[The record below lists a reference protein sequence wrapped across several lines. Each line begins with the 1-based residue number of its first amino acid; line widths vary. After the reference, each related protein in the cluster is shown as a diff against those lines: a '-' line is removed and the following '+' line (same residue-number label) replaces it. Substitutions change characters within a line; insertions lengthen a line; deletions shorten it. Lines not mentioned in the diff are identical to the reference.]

1 MSEFGPN
8 DAVRRWDGQ
17 SWSFEVASL
26 FGIAVRFHV
35 ALLVFLAVVALTWL
49 GWPGVVLAGAMLV
62 ALLIHELGHA
72 ATSIGVGGKLDEIIL
87 WPLGSLRGPRLQQRP
102 IESTLVLLGGPAL
115 NLVAC
120 LFLLPA
126 LHWSGDLTTAIWDPF
141 SIEPFWRGTAEVGS
155 YLAFLFKANYWLA
168 ILNLLPLYPLDGGR
182 MIREMVSVRT
192 SQFQATFVAV
202 MIGGVGGLV
211 MFSLALWYHF
221 VWVAVVGAF
230 VLYTC
235 LKRHRELELLA
246 DSQENEF
253 GYDFSE
259 GYTSLE
265 RSMTSSPMHAHPPS
279 LSQTWRQWFE
289 ERERRKGEA
298 IEVEL
303 DRILEKIHTSGI
315 ASLSRNERKILSQA
329 SRRRRT

>member
-17 SWSFEVASL
+17 SWSLAVASL
-26 FGIAVRFHV
+26 LGVSIRFHV
-35 ALLVFLAVVALTWL
+35 SLLIFLAVIALTWL
-49 GWPGVVLAGAMLV
+49 VWPGVVLAAAMLL

-72 ATSIGVGGKLDEIIL
+72 ATTVAVGGKLEEIVL
-87 WPLGSLRGPRLQQRP
+87 WPLGSLRGPRLQHRP

-115 NLVAC
+115 NLVVC
-120 LFLLPA
+120 LILLPL
-126 LHWSGDLTTAIWDPF
+126 LHWSGDLTNGIWEPF
-141 SIEPFWRGTAEVGS
+141 SIEPFWKGTGAAGS
-155 YLAFLFKANYWLA
+155 YLAFAFKANYWLA
-168 ILNLLPLYPLDGGR
+168 LLNLLPLYPLDGGR
-182 MIREMVSVRT
+182 MIRELVSVRT

-202 MIGGVGGLV
+202 MVGGVGGLI
-211 MFSLALWYHF
+211 MFSLALWYHLI
-221 VWVAVVGAF
+221 WVAVVGAF

-265 RSMTSSPMHAHPPS
+265 RSMPTQPAHPQT
-279 LSQTWRQWFE
+279 LSQSWRNWFE
-289 ERERRKGEA
+289 ERRKRKGEE
-298 IEVEL
+298 IEAEL
-303 DRILEKIHTSGI
+303 DRILEKIHQSGL
-315 ASLSRNERKILSQA
+315 ASLSRNERKILAQA
-329 SRRRRT
+329 SRRRRS